1 MVAKQPHFSPKQVAS
16 ALQASESSV
25 KRWCD
30 RGAISTVR
38 TVGGHR
44 RITLEALQSFL
55 IESQRQLETPEALG
69 LPNQVSTV
77 QYGTLIPGGDDPDQV
92 AFRDSLAA
100 GDEAE
105 CDRIV
110 QRLIA
115 SGSTRAEVVEWLIT
129 DAMHGIGE
137 AWDCKNLDAY
147 QERRGCGICTRLV
160 YKLRS
165 QLAPV
170 APGTP
175 IAIGG
180 TLADDPYELPTTMVE
195 LALRENG
202 WNAINLGTNLPADSM
217 LRAARDYQPRVV
229 WLSISSI
236 SNPEQFVSQF
246 NELAEGLNS
255 ETSLLV
261 GGRALTDEIRPRL
274 KYTSHCDNIRS
285 LVQLANILRG

>member
-1 MVAKQPHFSPKQVAS
+1 MVAKQPHFSPKQVAE

-30 RGAISTVR
+30 RGAISSVR

-55 IESQRQLETPEALG
+55 RESERQLEEPKVLG
-69 LPNQVSTV
+69 LPDQVSSRRAV
-77 QYGTLIPGGDDPDQV
+77 LIPGGDDPDQV
-92 AFRDSLAA
+92 EFRESLGR
-100 GDEAE
+100 GDEE
-105 CDRIV
+105 QCDRIV
-110 QRLIA
+110 QRLLA
-115 SGSTRAEVVEWLIT
+115 TGSTRAEVVEWLIT

-165 QLAPV
+165 ELPPV
-170 APGTP
+170 DAGAP

-202 WNAINLGTNLPADSM
+202 WNAINLGNGLPAESM
-217 LRAARDYQPRVV
+217 LLAAQDYQPRLV
-229 WLSISSI
+229 WLS
-236 SNPEQFVSQF
+236 VSTF
-246 NELAEGLNS
+246 RDADRFAEECNRLAEGLS
-255 ETSLLV
+255 EETSLLL

-285 LVQLANILRG
+285 LVQLANIIRG